1 MTRIVGNGDKY
12 FSKFALERAYRQAKG
27 SRETVVHM
35 SPDQFLAMAK
45 TFKGGKPDD
54 DKIQNAKALVGDK
67 VKFESLPYLT
77 IDTLENGDVKVTGHE
92 GRHRSTILKSLGV
105 TLIPVILVSQHFEGP
120 AYKWGMT
127 SKRPKIIH
135 GQSRGEFKMPR
146 TETY

>member
-12 FSKFALERAYRQAKG
+12 FSKFALDRAYRQAKG

-45 TFKGGKPDD
+45 TFKGGKPSD
-54 DKIQNAKALVGDK
+54 DKIQNAKSLVEGK
-67 VKFESLPYLT
+67 IKFESLPYLT
-77 IDTLENGDVKVTGHE
+77 LDTLENGDVKVTGHE

-105 TLIPVILVSQHFEGP
+105 TLIPVILVSQHFEGL
-120 AYKWGMT
+120 AYRWGMT
-127 SKRPKIIH
+127 SKRPKIVH
-135 GQSRGEFKMPR
+135 GQGGGEFKMPK